1 MRLVDSAKLKYSDGH
16 ARKQL
21 KQFYFLTGGN
31 PPARSPPLLSAPLLS
46 VMLSLFKPKIKHIML

>member
-21 KQFYFLTGGN
+21 KQFYFLTDGN
-31 PPARSPPLLSAPLLS
+31 HPRGPAPLLRAPLLS
-46 VMLSLFKPKIKHIML
+46 VMLSLF

>member
-31 PPARSPPLLSAPLLS
+31 PPARSPPLLS